1 MNGSLIP
8 KVLADLGGLDPT
20 LGAMRWIV

>member
-8 KVLADLGGLDPT
+8 KVQAGLGGLDPT
-20 LGAMRWIV
+20 KRAMRWIV